1 MAANMDGSSP
11 HAAASADGQPYALSI
26 YQESGLLFWVDSLT
40 NKIRRMSVPSESQ
53 SYSLSLLSGVVALG
67 ADARR
72 GGVYWT
78 EHYNNNG
85 ASAIKTARISGSS
98 YVSEK
103 TLIDTASGE
112 IWSNIQLVSLNGQP
126 EL

>member
-26 YQESGLLFWVDSLT
+26 DQESGLLFWVDSLT
-40 NKIRRMSVPSESQ
+40 NKIRQMSVPSESQ
-53 SYSLSLLSGVVALG
+53 ASSWSLLSGVVALG
-67 ADARR
+67 VDACR

-85 ASAIKTARISGSS
+85 ASAIKTARLSGGNF
-98 YVSEK
+98 VSEK
-103 TLIDTASGE
+103 TLIDNDSGE

-126 EL
+126 GV